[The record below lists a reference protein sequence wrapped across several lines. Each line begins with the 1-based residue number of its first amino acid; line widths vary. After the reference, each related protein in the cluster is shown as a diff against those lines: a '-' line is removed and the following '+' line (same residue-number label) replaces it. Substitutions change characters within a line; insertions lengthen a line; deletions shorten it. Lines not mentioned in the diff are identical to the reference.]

1 MTEGVEHPGGGDQGE
16 PGDKSGLEDLGEI
29 GNEDAN
35 PDANPVQDRSATIR
49 FTYNIGMYPLSI
61 TVIYFMLSKIAI
73 VQLSSYIS
81 IR

>member
-49 FTYNIGMYPLSI
+49 FTYNIGN

-73 VQLSSYIS
+73 VQLSYIS
-81 IR
+81 KR